1 MISDWMETVSYAA
14 RAFVT
19 SGQADTTKH
28 AVAKENKIFIHAKCS
43 IYKPFFLPVQ
53 SFDTGTSASKRIAFN
68 NSAIVWRHF
77 YHIMIQVLAH

>member
-43 IYKPFFLPVQ
+43 IYKPFFCLFNPLTRELPPLKGLLSVTVQ
-53 SFDTGTSASKRIAFN
+53 SSG
-68 NSAIVWRHF
+68 AIS
-77 YHIMIQVLAH
+77 IIL